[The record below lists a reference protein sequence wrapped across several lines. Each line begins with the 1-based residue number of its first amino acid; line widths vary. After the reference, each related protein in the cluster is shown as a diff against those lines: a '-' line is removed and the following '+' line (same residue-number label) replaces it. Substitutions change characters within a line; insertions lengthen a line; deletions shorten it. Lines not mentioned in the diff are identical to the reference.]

1 MHATRVGSLSRAP
14 PPPSPPPPPPRSPT
28 SVYDVDDRL
37 AGGVEE
43 EGGSETIRRSL
54 CKSTPLSLD
63 WRYDP
68 RESVIPLPSG
78 DFDRRG
84 ATRRL
89 CHPRPTIDRQDAI
102 ARRRAGGG
110 GRRAEVSS
118 SLIRS
123 DIDSSYRIRPCR
135 WRTCRRPSNRRS
147 RRGWIDETDVN
158 C

>member
-1 MHATRVGSLSRAP
+1 MRRALVHCL
-14 PPPSPPPPPPRSPT
+14 SPPLLLHPRLRLRGRQRPCTT
-28 SVYDVDDRL
+28 ST
-37 AGGVEE
+37 
-43 EGGSETIRRSL
+43 GGSETIRRSL
-54 CKSTPLSLD
+54 CKSIPLSLD